1 MSTRQIKTRRQP
13 HPVKAQHQSNRDF
26 PDHTETTSDRAR
38 YQQAHQ
44 RKHTDRGEF
53 GINDRVPR
61 LPKLGGKKK

>member
-26 PDHTETTSDRAR
+26 PAQTETTADRAR

-44 RKHTDRGEF
+44 RKHTDGRVR
-53 GINDRVPR
+53 NQRQVPR